1 MGDVLAFQDAAV
13 AQTPPVAAVPA
24 SPAPPAVPDSYAYQ
38 ADGRRDPFINLLGTG
53 APPVTSRRGEG
64 VAGLATAEMSVR
76 GVMQSG
82 DSLVALVQGPD
93 NRSYIVKSGDRLV
106 DGIVKSV
113 TQQGLI
119 VVQNVNDPLSLEKTR
134 EVRRL
139 LRTLEDAK

>member
-1 MGDVLAFQDAAV
+1 
-13 AQTPPVAAVPA
+13 
-24 SPAPPAVPDSYAYQ
+24 
-38 ADGRRDPFINLLGTG
+38 
-53 APPVTSRRGEG
+53 
-64 VAGLATAEMSVR
+64 MSVR